1 MWRKLTSLLFEE
13 EEVVL
18 EEEEVKVENI
28 SIKPVEVMKEEPI
41 KNYNLED
48 TVEIKAVENIIIEE
62 ETVQEVPVKEEPKKS
77 FRIDLD
83 DTPEQEPEVAKEKP
97 VIKIYDQEKT
107 EASYRSKSIL
117 SPMHGGSEEVASD
130 TPVVAPKKPSSITQ
144 VISPMYGSVS
154 QDDTARE
161 VLSETMMDINL
172 EKMIDEEEGDDEIQT
187 SLYDFLEGLDDNAE

>member
-28 SIKPVEVMKEEPI
+28 SIKPVEIMKEEPI

-48 TVEIKAVENIIIEE
+48 TVEIKAVEHIIAE
-62 ETVQEVPVKEEPKKS
+62 ETVTEVPVKEETKKS

-83 DTPEQEPEVAKEKP
+83 ETPEPEAKVVKEKP
-97 VIKIYDQEKT
+97 VVKIYEQEPVVD
-107 EASYRSKSIL
+107 SYRSKSIL
-117 SPMHGGSEEVASD
+117 SPMHGGSDDIASD
-130 TPVVAPKKPSSITQ
+130 KPVITPKKPSSITQ

-172 EKMIDEEEGDDEIQT
+172 ERMIDEEEGDDEIQT
-187 SLYDFLEGLDDNAE
+187 SLYDFLERLDDNAE